1 MNFILNKFNF
11 RKLCGLTVVL
21 FIILAPLL
29 VNCSLR
35 SAGGVQPAGLAG
47 AEDRL
52 NSADKSVP
60 RDLTALN
67 LSSGTLWA
75 DAPGPVTPGVV
86 APTGL
91 SRVSFDVREAN
102 ILDVLSV
109 LAVKMGAQVIFLEE
123 PTTVTFKSS
132 NLSALTTFQLLLQKE
147 GLDYLVVSNHYVV
160 GARERLY
167 DDFYNR
173 MILTNYDTRYISV
186 RTLQDLIDQLGIP
199 VQNVTVDINTQE
211 IWVQGT
217 PMALSK
223 FLELIKTVDRRHNAA
238 FDTGGERV
246 VRMPVARAAGA
257 NAVIELWAQQ
267 DLLEDLISNAHT
279 DPQVDGGA
287 PRIETDE
294 LFWSVSANISGSPL
308 PAEAVHILWV
318 EGTPD
323 HIVLVKQMIG
333 ELRDIETP

>member
-1 MNFILNKFNF
+1 MNLTLKKINYRLLHILSGAAIFILIPF
-11 RKLCGLTVVL
+11 
-21 FIILAPLL
+21 L
-29 VNCSLR
+29 VNCGADLV
-35 SAGGVQPAGLAG
+35 AGEPPAEPSG
-47 AEDRL
+47 AE
-52 NSADKSVP
+52 SSIAQ
-60 RDLTALN
+60 ALAAVN
-67 LSSGTLWA
+67 FQSGTLWA
-75 DAPGPVTPGVV
+75 DAPGPVTPGGITP
-86 APTGL
+86 AAS
-91 SRVSFDVREAN
+91 SRVSLDVREAN

-109 LAVKMGAQVIFLEE
+109 LSVKMGAQVIFLEQ

-147 GLDYLVVSNHYVV
+147 DLDYLVVSNHYVV
-160 GARERLY
+160 GDRERLY

-173 MILTNYDTRYISV
+173 LILTNYDTRYISV
-186 RTLQDLIDQLGIP
+186 QTLQELIDQLNIP

-223 FLELIKTVDRRHNAA
+223 FLELIETVDRRQNAA

-257 NAVIELWAQQ
+257 NAVAALWAQQ

-279 DPQVDGGA
+279 DPVVDGSQ
-287 PRIETDE
+287 PRIDADE
-294 LFWSVSANISGSPL
+294 LYWMVSADISGNPDPL
-308 PAEAVHILWV
+308 TANDEIRILWV

-323 HIVLVKQMIG
+323 HIALVKQMIG
-333 ELRDIETP
+333 ELSDIQGP